1 MNPNSLP
8 EPGQLVVVRDRPFV
22 VVDVNASGL
31 PSPATVQEGVK
42 KYHLVSLSSVED
54 EGLGEELSVIWE
66 LAQVSLLGA
75 NFANFRGFSA
85 REAA

>member
-1 MNPNSLP
+1 MSTEEVLQALTRYTKETNDSERQTATNLGVNCMTLSTWLHGK
-8 EPGQLVVVRDRPFV
+8 EPPQKC
-22 VVDVNASGL
+22 
-31 PSPATVQEGVK
+31 T
-42 KYHLVSLSSVED
+42 
-54 EGLGEELSVIWE
+54 